1 MGNVKDLKISPMI
14 LYHLNEFKN
23 AAMWPAHLWSE
34 ANHLFLQI
42 LPFED
47 TPFTRLISASNEI
60 VERTTRVYTKP
71 AFNIQFNKNDAGK
84 SIQVEEKIIR
94 EKPFCTL
101 KQFIRKQN
109 NNVIGKEE
117 PTVLIVPPLS
127 GHFATLLRDTV
138 ATMVVH
144 HNVFVMDWHDA
155 RLVSLKHG
163 AFDIETYVDYLLEFI
178 TNLGSD
184 IHVMAVCQPAV
195 PVLMAVSILADRGDI
210 NQPKSMILMGGPI
223 DTRINPGK
231 VDKFAKEHDIG
242 WFKRNIITKIPAY
255 YPGAGRQVCPGFIM
269 LNGFMSLNYERHK
282 EANFNLFLNLVRGD
296 MEHTESHKKFYDEYR
311 SVMDLPAEYFL
322 ESISTIFQEHALPK
336 GKMYWRG
343 QNINPKAIQRTALM
357 TVEGELD
364 DISPIGQTFVAHKLC
379 SSLSK
384 NLKYHHCQAG
394 VGHYGIFNGHRWRT
408 EIYPKVKLFISENNK

>member
-1 MGNVKDLKISPMI
+1 
-14 LYHLNEFKN
+14 
-23 AAMWPAHLWSE
+23 
-34 ANHLFLQI
+34 
-42 LPFED
+42 
-47 TPFTRLISASNEI
+47 
-60 VERTTRVYTKP
+60 
-71 AFNIQFNKNDAGK
+71 
-84 SIQVEEKIIR
+84 
-94 EKPFCTL
+94 
-101 KQFIRKQN
+101 
-109 NNVIGKEE
+109 
-117 PTVLIVPPLS
+117 
-127 GHFATLLRDTV
+127 
-138 ATMVVH
+138 
-144 HNVFVMDWHDA
+144 
-155 RLVSLKHG
+155 
-163 AFDIETYVDYLLEFI
+163 
-178 TNLGSD
+178 
-184 IHVMAVCQPAV
+184 
-195 PVLMAVSILADRGDI
+195 
-210 NQPKSMILMGGPI
+210 
-223 DTRINPGK
+223 
-231 VDKFAKEHDIG
+231 
-242 WFKRNIITKIPAY
+242 
-255 YPGAGRQVCPGFIM
+255 
-269 LNGFMSLNYERHK
+269 MSLNYERHK